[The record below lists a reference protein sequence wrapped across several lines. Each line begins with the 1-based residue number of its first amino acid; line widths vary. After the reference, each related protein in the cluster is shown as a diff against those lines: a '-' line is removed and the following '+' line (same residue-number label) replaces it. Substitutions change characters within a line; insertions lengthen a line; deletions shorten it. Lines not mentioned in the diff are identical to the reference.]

1 VASIKRRA
9 EWFAALGDPSRLAI
23 VDELVA
29 SDRTPGELM
38 QITGLSSP
46 LLTHHLDILEAAGVV
61 VRTVSHHDR
70 RKRFLR
76 LVPAGVPIATP
87 APFPTG
93 PVLFVCTANS
103 ARSQLAAALW
113 THLTGSP
120 ADSAGTEPAERVHPM
135 AVRAAGTFGADIAD
149 NLPRV
154 VRASELRRGTVITV
168 CDQAH
173 DELAVSSRRWH
184 WSIPDPAVDAKPRAF
199 DAVVRELRTRIAPF
213 AAEPAKS

>member
-1 VASIKRRA
+1 MTSIKRRA

-29 SDRTPGELM
+29 SDRTPGELV

-76 LVPAGVPIATP
+76 LVPAGVPLATP

-113 THLTGSP
+113 TELTGGA

-135 AVRAAGTFGADIAD
+135 AVRAADAFGVDIAD
-149 NLPRV
+149 NRPRQ
-154 VRASELRRGTVITV
+154 VRSGELRRSTVITV

-173 DELAVSSRRWH
+173 DELAVSSQRWH
-184 WSIPDPAVDAKPRAF
+184 WSIPDPASDGTRRAF
-199 DAVVRELRTRIAPF
+199 DAVVGELRTRIAPF
-213 AAEPAKS
+213 VDGLDTH